1 MPSTTTAG
9 RRSRGS
15 CWGVCAEALR
25 EVSALEDR
33 IAQEMR
39 GAFDAREGQVLGL
52 IERLNEGEGCESD
65 ALVEQAREALA
76 SEWRLEVRR
85 CDSARG
91 FSDAYSLGVA
101 SGTAAAEEEEE
112 DLSCVA
118 DRAEHMAGRLRERL
132 GEMSEAMRAARRTG
146 LRRSATGGAEEE
158 GQREAGGAL

>member
-15 CWGVCAEALR
+15 CWGVCADALR

-52 IERLNEGEGCESD
+52 IERLNEGVGCGGGDGSD

-101 SGTAAAEEEEE
+101 SGTAAAEEEE

-146 LRRSATGGAEEE
+146 LRRSATAGA
-158 GQREAGGAL
+158 RRWRR